1 MKKDNVFWGVVLI
14 LAAVYIIINS
24 LGFMP
29 DVSVVRLGVA
39 VICSVVFFKSLAGLE
54 FGGMLFSLAI
64 LLILFDEQLGITA
77 ITPWPVLM
85 AALLGSIG
93 LNMIFGNRVTEIK
106 KSNHGPAEFKE
117 ADYVSGDEIRI
128 GGMFGAY
135 KKNISSDN
143 FTKANVS
150 CRFGGM
156 EISFDD
162 AVIQSGRAVVQM
174 NISFSGVEFYIP
186 QSWKVEN
193 HTQGMCGGFHEHRS
207 HSSNDGPTIV
217 FEGNVT
223 FSGVEVYRI

>member
-1 MKKDNVFWGVVLI
+1 MKKDNVFWGVLLI
-14 LAAVYIIINS
+14 LAAVYIIVNS
-24 LGFMP
+24 FGFMP
-29 DVSVVRLGVA
+29 NVSVVRLGVA
-39 VICSVVFFKSLAGLE
+39 VICCVVFFKSLAGLE

-93 LNMIFGNRVTEIK
+93 LNMIFGNRVTELK

-128 GGMFGAY
+128 SGMFGAY

-143 FTKANVS
+143 FMKASVS

-162 AVIQSGRAVVQM
+162 AVIQSGRAVVQL
-174 NISFSGVEFYIP
+174 NISFSGVEIYIP

-193 HTQGMCGGFHEHRS
+193 HTQGMCGGLHEHRS
-207 HSSNDGPTIV
+207 HSSNEGPTIV
-217 FEGNVT
+217 FEGNVK
-223 FSGVEVYRI
+223 FSGVEIYRI

>member
-1 MKKDNVFWGVVLI
+1 MKKDNVFWGVLLI
-14 LAAVYIIINS
+14 LAAVYIIVNS
-24 LGFMP
+24 FGFMP
-29 DVSVVRLGVA
+29 NVSVVRLGVA
-39 VICSVVFFKSLAGLE
+39 VICGVVFFKSLAGLE

-93 LNMIFGNRVTEIK
+93 LNMIFGSRFTESK
-106 KSNHGPAEFKE
+106 KRNHGLAEYKE
-117 ADYVSGDEIRI
+117 TDYVSGDEIRI

-135 KKNISSDN
+135 KKTVSSDN
-143 FTKANVS
+143 FKKASVN

-162 AVIQSGRAVVQM
+162 AVIQSGQAVIQLD
-174 NISFSGVEFYIP
+174 ISFSGVEFYIP

-193 HTQGMCGGFHEHRS
+193 HTEGMCGGFHEHRS
-207 HSSNDGPTIV
+207 HSSDEGPTIV

-223 FSGVEVYRI
+223 FSGVEIYRI

>member
-29 DVSVVRLGVA
+29 DVNVVRLGVG
-39 VICSVVFFKSLAGLE
+39 VICVVVFFKSLVGLE

-64 LLILFDEQLGITA
+64 LLILFDDQLGITA

-93 LNMIFGNRVTEIK
+93 LNMIFGNRVTEFK
-106 KSNHGPAEFKE
+106 KSNYGTTEFKE
-117 ADYVSGDEIRI
+117 ADYVSGDEIQI
-128 GGMFGAY
+128 SGMFGAY
-135 KKNISSDN
+135 KKTISSDN
-143 FTKANVS
+143 FKKASVR

-162 AVIQSGRAVVQM
+162 AVIQSGSAVVQL
-174 NISFSGVEFYIP
+174 NVSFSGVEFYIP

-193 HTQGMCGGFHEHRS
+193 HTEGMFGGFHEHRS
-207 HSSNDGPTIV
+207 HSSDEGPTIV

-223 FSGVEVYRI
+223 FSGVEIYRI

>member
-24 LGFMP
+24 FGFMP

-39 VICSVVFFKSLAGLE
+39 VICGVVFFKSLAGLE

-128 GGMFGAY
+128 GGMFGSY

>member
-1 MKKDNVFWGVVLI
+1 MKKDNVFWGVLLI
-14 LAAVYIIINS
+14 LAAVYIIVNS
-24 LGFMP
+24 FGFMP
-29 DVSVVRLGVA
+29 NVSVVRLGVA
-39 VICSVVFFKSLAGLE
+39 VICGVVFFKSLAGLE
-54 FGGMLFSLAI
+54 FGGMLFSLAV

-93 LNMIFGNRVTEIK
+93 LNMIFGSRFTESK
-106 KSNHGPAEFKE
+106 KRNHGLAEYKE
-117 ADYVSGDEIRI
+117 TDYVSGDEIRI

-135 KKNISSDN
+135 KKTVSSDN
-143 FTKANVS
+143 FKKASVN

-162 AVIQSGRAVVQM
+162 AVIQSGSAVVKL

-193 HTQGMCGGFHEHRS
+193 HTEGMCGGFHEHRS
-207 HSSNDGPTIV
+207 HSSDEGPTIV
-217 FEGNVT
+217 FEGNVK
-223 FSGVEVYRI
+223 FSGVEIYRI

>member
-1 MKKDNVFWGVVLI
+1 MKKDNVFWGVILI

-39 VICSVVFFKSLAGLE
+39 VICGVVFFKSLAGLE
-54 FGGMLFSLAI
+54 FGGMLFSLAV

-77 ITPWPVLM
+77 LTPWPVLM

-93 LNMIFGNRVTEIK
+93 LNMIFGSRKLK
-106 KSNHGPAEFKE
+106 KSNHGPTEYKE
-117 ADYVSGDEIRI
+117 ADYVSGDEIQI
-128 GGMFGAY
+128 SGMFGAY
-135 KKNISSDN
+135 KKTVSSDD
-143 FTKANVS
+143 FTKASVN

-162 AVIQSGRAVVQM
+162 AVIQGGQAVVQLD
-174 NISFSGVEFYIP
+174 ISFSGVEFYIP

-193 HTQGMCGGFHEHRS
+193 HTEGKFGGFHEHRS

-223 FSGVEVYRI
+223 FSGVEIYRI

>member
-1 MKKDNVFWGVVLI
+1 MKKDNVFWGVLLI
-14 LAAVYIIINS
+14 LAAVYIIVNS
-24 LGFMP
+24 FGFMP
-29 DVSVVRLGVA
+29 NVSVVRLGVA
-39 VICSVVFFKSLAGLE
+39 VICGVVFFKSLAGLE

-93 LNMIFGNRVTEIK
+93 LNMIFGSRFTESK
-106 KSNHGPAEFKE
+106 KRNHGLAEYKE
-117 ADYVSGDEIRI
+117 TDYVSGDEIRI

-135 KKNISSDN
+135 KKTVSSDN
-143 FTKANVS
+143 FKKASVN

-162 AVIQSGRAVVQM
+162 AVIQSGSAVVKL

-193 HTQGMCGGFHEHRS
+193 HTEGMCGGFHEHRS
-207 HSSNDGPTIV
+207 HSSDEGPTIV
-217 FEGNVT
+217 FEGNVK
-223 FSGVEVYRI
+223 FSGVEIYRI

>member
-1 MKKDNVFWGVVLI
+1 MKKDNVFWGVILI

-39 VICSVVFFKSLAGLE
+39 VICGVVFFKSLAGLE
-54 FGGMLFSLAI
+54 FGGMLFSLAV

-77 ITPWPVLM
+77 LTPWPVLM

-93 LNMIFGNRVTEIK
+93 LNMIFGSRFTESK
-106 KSNHGPAEFKE
+106 KRNHGLAEYKE
-117 ADYVSGDEIRI
+117 TDYVSGDEIRI

-135 KKNISSDN
+135 KKTVSSDN
-143 FTKANVS
+143 FKKASVN

-162 AVIQSGRAVVQM
+162 AVIQSGSAVVKL

-193 HTQGMCGGFHEHRS
+193 HTEGMCGGFHEHRS
-207 HSSNDGPTIV
+207 HSSDEGPTIV
-217 FEGNVT
+217 FEGNVK
-223 FSGVEVYRI
+223 FSGVEIYRI

>member
-1 MKKDNVFWGVVLI
+1 MKKDNVFWGVLLI
-14 LAAVYIIINS
+14 LAAVYIIVNS
-24 LGFMP
+24 FGFMP
-29 DVSVVRLGVA
+29 NVSVVRLGVA
-39 VICSVVFFKSLAGLE
+39 VICCVVFFKSLAGLE

-64 LLILFDEQLGITA
+64 LLILFDDQLGITA

-93 LNMIFGNRVTEIK
+93 LNMIFGNRVTESK
-106 KSNHGPAEFKE
+106 KRNHGLAEFKE
-117 ADYVSGDEIRI
+117 TDYVSGDEIRI

-143 FTKANVS
+143 FKKATVS

-162 AVIQSGRAVVQM
+162 AVIQSGSAVVKL

-193 HTQGMCGGFHEHRS
+193 HTEGMCGGFHEHRS
-207 HSSNDGPTIV
+207 HSSDEGPTIV

-223 FSGVEVYRI
+223 FSGVEIYRI

>member
-24 LGFMP
+24 FGFMP

-39 VICSVVFFKSLAGLE
+39 VICGVVFFKSLAGLE
-54 FGGMLFSLAI
+54 FGGLLFSLAV
-64 LLILFDEQLGITA
+64 LLILFDDQLGITA

-85 AALLGSIG
+85 AALLGNIG
-93 LNMIFGNRVTEIK
+93 LNMIFGNRFKELK
-106 KSNHGPAEFKE
+106 KSNYSSAGFKE

-135 KKNISSDN
+135 KKTISSDN
-143 FTKANVS
+143 FTKASVS

-162 AVIQSGRAVVQM
+162 AVIQNGRAVVQL

-193 HTQGMCGGFHEHRS
+193 HTEGMCGGFHEHRS
-207 HSSNDGPTIV
+207 HSSDEGPTIV

>member
-1 MKKDNVFWGVVLI
+1 MKRDNVFWGVVLI

-24 LGFMP
+24 FGFMP

-39 VICSVVFFKSLAGLE
+39 VICGGVFFKSLSGLE

-64 LLILFDEQLGITA
+64 LLILFDDQLGITE

-93 LNMIFGNRVTEIK
+93 LNMIFGNRVMGQK
-106 KSNHGPAEFKE
+106 KSNYSPSEFKE

-143 FTKANVS
+143 FTKASVS

-162 AVIQSGRAVVQM
+162 AVIQSGSAVVRL
-174 NISFSGVEFYIP
+174 NVFFSGVEFYIP

-193 HTQGMCGGFHEHRS
+193 RTEGMCGGFHEHRS
-207 HSSNDGPTIV
+207 HSSDEGPTIV

-223 FSGVEVYRI
+223 FSGVEIYRI

>member
-1 MKKDNVFWGVVLI
+1 MKKDNVFWGVLLI
-14 LAAVYIIINS
+14 LAAVYIIVNS
-24 LGFMP
+24 FGFMP
-29 DVSVVRLGVA
+29 NVSVVRLGVA
-39 VICSVVFFKSLAGLE
+39 VICCVVFFKSLAGLE

-64 LLILFDEQLGITA
+64 LLILFDDQLGITA

-93 LNMIFGNRVTEIK
+93 LNMIFGNRVTESK
-106 KSNHGPAEFKE
+106 KRNHGLAEFKE
-117 ADYVSGDEIRI
+117 TDYVSGDEVCI

-143 FTKANVS
+143 FKKATVS

-162 AVIQSGRAVVQM
+162 AVIQSGSAVVKL

-193 HTQGMCGGFHEHRS
+193 HTEGMCGGFHEHRS
-207 HSSNDGPTIV
+207 HSSDEGPTIV
-217 FEGNVT
+217 FEGNVK
-223 FSGVEVYRI
+223 FSGVEIYRI

>member
-39 VICSVVFFKSLAGLE
+39 VICGVVFFKSLAGLE

>member
-1 MKKDNVFWGVVLI
+1 MKKDNVFWGVILI

-39 VICSVVFFKSLAGLE
+39 VICGVVFFKSLAGLE
-54 FGGMLFSLAI
+54 FGGMLFSLAV

-77 ITPWPVLM
+77 LTPWPVLM

-93 LNMIFGNRVTEIK
+93 LNMIFGSHVMEKK
-106 KSNHGPAEFKE
+106 KSNYGKTEYKE

-128 GGMFGAY
+128 GGMFGAF
-135 KKNISSDN
+135 KKTISSDD
-143 FTKANVS
+143 FTRASVN

-162 AVIQSGRAVVQM
+162 AVIQGGQAVVQLD
-174 NISFSGVEFYIP
+174 ISFSGVEFYIP

-193 HTQGMCGGFHEHRS
+193 HTEGKFGGFHEHRS
-207 HSSNDGPTIV
+207 HSSNEGPTIV

-223 FSGVEVYRI
+223 FSGVEIYRI

>member
-29 DVSVVRLGVA
+29 DVSVVRLGGA
-39 VICSVVFFKSLAGLE
+39 VICGVVFFKSLVGLE

-93 LNMIFGNRVTEIK
+93 LNMIFGNRVTELK

-143 FTKANVS
+143 FTKASVS

-217 FEGNVT
+217 FEGSVT

>member
-24 LGFMP
+24 FGFMP
-29 DVSVVRLGVA
+29 DVSVVRLGVS
-39 VICSVVFFKSLAGLE
+39 VICGVVFFKSLAGLE

-64 LLILFDEQLGITA
+64 LLILFDDQLGITE

-93 LNMIFGNRVTEIK
+93 LNMIFGNRVMGLK
-106 KSNHGPAEFKE
+106 KSKYGPSEFKE

-143 FTKANVS
+143 FTKASVS

-162 AVIQSGRAVVQM
+162 AVIQSGSAVVRL
-174 NISFSGVEFYIP
+174 NVFFSGVEFYIP

-193 HTQGMCGGFHEHRS
+193 RTEGMCGGFHEHRS
-207 HSSNDGPTIV
+207 HSSDEGPTIV

-223 FSGVEVYRI
+223 FSGVEIYRI

>member
-1 MKKDNVFWGVVLI
+1 MKKDNVFWGVLLI
-14 LAAVYIIINS
+14 LAAVYIIVNS
-24 LGFMP
+24 FGFMP
-29 DVSVVRLGVA
+29 NVSVVRLGVA
-39 VICSVVFFKSLAGLE
+39 VICCVVFFKSLAGLE

-93 LNMIFGNRVTEIK
+93 LNMIFGSRFTESK
-106 KSNHGPAEFKE
+106 KRNHGLGEYKE
-117 ADYVSGDEIRI
+117 TDYVSGDEICI
-128 GGMFGAY
+128 GGMFSAY

-143 FTKANVS
+143 FKKATVS

-162 AVIQSGRAVVQM
+162 AVIQSGSAVVKL

-193 HTQGMCGGFHEHRS
+193 HTEGMCGGFHEHRS
-207 HSSNDGPTIV
+207 HSSDEGPTIV

-223 FSGVEVYRI
+223 FSGVEIYRI

>member
-14 LAAVYIIINS
+14 LAAVYLIINS
-24 LGFMP
+24 FGFMP

-39 VICSVVFFKSLAGLE
+39 VICGVVFFKSLSGLE

-64 LLILFDEQLGITA
+64 LLILFDDQLGITE

-93 LNMIFGNRVTEIK
+93 LNMIFGNRVMGLK
-106 KSNHGPAEFKE
+106 KSKYGPSEFKE

-143 FTKANVS
+143 FTKASVS

-162 AVIQSGRAVVQM
+162 AVIQSGSAVVRL
-174 NISFSGVEFYIP
+174 NVFFSGVEFYIP

-193 HTQGMCGGFHEHRS
+193 RTEGMCGGFHEHRS
-207 HSSNDGPTIV
+207 HSSDEGPTIV

-223 FSGVEVYRI
+223 FSGVEIYRI

>member
-39 VICSVVFFKSLAGLE
+39 VICGVVFFKSLAGLE

-93 LNMIFGNRVTEIK
+93 LNMIFGNRVTELK

-217 FEGNVT
+217 FEGSVT

>member
-24 LGFMP
+24 FGFMP

-39 VICSVVFFKSLAGLE
+39 VICGVVFFKSLAGLE

-64 LLILFDEQLGITA
+64 LLILFDDQMGITE

-93 LNMIFGNRVTEIK
+93 LNMIFGNRVMGLK
-106 KSNHGPAEFKE
+106 KSKYGPSEFKE

-143 FTKANVS
+143 FTKASVS

-162 AVIQSGRAVVQM
+162 AVIQSGSAVVRL
-174 NISFSGVEFYIP
+174 NVFFSGVEFYIP

-193 HTQGMCGGFHEHRS
+193 RTEGMCGGFHEHRS
-207 HSSNDGPTIV
+207 HSSDEGPTIV

-223 FSGVEVYRI
+223 FSGVEIYRI